1 VTAPIRA
8 RIRYPEYC
16 VRKGAL
22 SKTTQAM
29 TSDLTPSAA
38 PTNINEQCAKNPHA
52 DRDPTIQPALRIW
65 PQKADTGAWW
75 EEEDWQEYIQQH
87 LNIKNIAQYF
97 RTRSTVSDADIDG
110 WRASELMAP
119 FFYGR

>member
-1 VTAPIRA
+1 
-8 RIRYPEYC
+8 
-16 VRKGAL
+16 
-22 SKTTQAM
+22 M